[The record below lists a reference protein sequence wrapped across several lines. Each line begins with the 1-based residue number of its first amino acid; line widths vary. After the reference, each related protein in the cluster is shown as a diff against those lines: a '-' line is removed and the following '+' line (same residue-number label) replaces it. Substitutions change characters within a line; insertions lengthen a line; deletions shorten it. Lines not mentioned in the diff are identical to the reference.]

1 MVGKDQLIRYNRS
14 AVWFGGAGGIGTT
27 CDRYHHRIAHR
38 DHPVVSSG
46 RGGSLSFL
54 KSKHVLQILQ
64 AGSDCSARSDQGI
77 WDGYPPALEFHQ
89 VVGGDV
95 LQCSCFKTLQRVS
108 VSGQA
113 CPLKGRARDCDNKY
127 SQASSASFAIPNL
140 KHFSR
145 TAREER
151 AARQRRA
158 TWSTQA

>member
-1 MVGKDQLIRYNRS
+1 
-14 AVWFGGAGGIGTT
+14 
-27 CDRYHHRIAHR
+27 
-38 DHPVVSSG
+38 
-46 RGGSLSFL
+46 
-54 KSKHVLQILQ
+54 
-64 AGSDCSARSDQGI
+64 
-77 WDGYPPALEFHQ
+77 

-127 SQASSASFAIPNL
+127 PQASSASFAIPNL